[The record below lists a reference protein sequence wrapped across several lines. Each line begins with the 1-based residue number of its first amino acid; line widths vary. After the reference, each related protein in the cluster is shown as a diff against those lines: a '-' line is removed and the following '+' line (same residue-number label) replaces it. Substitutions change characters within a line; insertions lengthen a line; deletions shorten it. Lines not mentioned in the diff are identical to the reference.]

1 MYSRIIKNID
11 FDVLNKYT
19 APLWKKTSGDL
30 HLLFCFIVFGDKETA
45 KRFFMTNTEKIE
57 ELGLPYIKFL
67 PEQVISLYKKGVKI
81 RLFENNWNNETFFA
95 MNALHD
101 ASENEYKNILDSEF
115 SQLASKIS
123 EFCILDF
130 DKDEKTLCEI
140 LVYIKQTHPSVLS
153 KVVPMLNFPK
163 MKEEKLRMLKDDR
176 FGRRSRKQFYE
187 MIDIL
192 IEFSNEPNIGEL
204 KSLKTLK

>member
-1 MYSRIIKNID
+1 
-11 FDVLNKYT
+11 
-19 APLWKKTSGDL
+19 
-30 HLLFCFIVFGDKETA
+30 
-45 KRFFMTNTEKIE
+45 
-57 ELGLPYIKFL
+57 
-67 PEQVISLYKKGVKI
+67 
-81 RLFENNWNNETFFA
+81 

-140 LVYIKQTHPSVLS
+140 LVYIKQTHPSILS

-176 FGRRSRKQFYE
+176 FGRRSRKQFHE

-192 IEFSNEPNIGEL
+192 IEFSNETNIGEL
-204 KSLKTLK
+204 KSLKSLK